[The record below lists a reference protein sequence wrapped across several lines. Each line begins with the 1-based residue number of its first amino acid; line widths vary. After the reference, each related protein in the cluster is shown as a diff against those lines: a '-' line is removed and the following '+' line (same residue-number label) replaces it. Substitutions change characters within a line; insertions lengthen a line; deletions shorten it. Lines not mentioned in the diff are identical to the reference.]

1 MAATRQR
8 MAPRTHLS
16 TAVAEAAPRQT
27 ASPGTGMDP
36 EAIVGSATPVRHR
49 AFRHDVAA
57 RSAPCCRRA
66 EPGRAGL
73 RRAATAATRHIPGQP
88 QSAISQPRRRE
99 RAKRQGSD
107 ASPCQTGQP
116 NSPTVTGAAAA
127 ASPSASGRETLR
139 PRPAR
144 IAGDA
149 AFAGAGLASAA
160 SCRPATSARPAAA
173 RGWAGDHVTHA
184 LTVVASLAL
193 GPAHPRGEVISC
205 TDFDAILLPQTSTA
219 HSPASLSRSCSSF
232 RLRRVPRP
240 PRQAT
245 STEDRPASPC

>member
-1 MAATRQR
+1 

-16 TAVAEAAPRQT
+16 AAVAKAAPRQT
-27 ASPGTGMDP
+27 ASPSTGMDP

-193 GPAHPRGEVISC
+193 GPAHPGGEGDLVYRFRRDLGPS
-205 TDFDAILLPQTSTA
+205 DQHGAFARF
-219 HSPASLSRSCSSF
+219 SPALAPRS
-232 RLRRVPRP
+232 V
-240 PRQAT
+240 
-245 STEDRPASPC
+245 